1 MTPFEGGNDG
11 NMSRA
16 SGIIAPGMPSAITN
30 QCCEIFAWYWRV
42 FYGIA
47 WYYRIVLIC
56 IVWNLML
63 LAWHRNSRI
72 EWYQIAEYGIAWS
85 LGQK

>member
-30 QCCEIFAWYWRV
+30 
-42 FYGIA
+42 
-47 WYYRIVLIC
+47 
-56 IVWNLML
+56 
-63 LAWHRNSRI
+63 
-72 EWYQIAEYGIAWS
+72 
-85 LGQK
+85 